1 MAAVRGG
8 IVEQRDAQEAGPGF
22 RLGVPSA
29 EDPEARSVAGSGSDP
44 VAGSGAPSVAHAE
57 AALAEAADAEA
68 AEAAR
73 AAARRAD
80 LITRLGTAAV
90 LIPYVLWVIAHGGLA
105 YLATVILI
113 GLLAQK
119 EFYGL
124 IVDKGAKPLQ
134 AVGLVFGAAVI
145 LVAHIGNEYHAMLL
159 MTLSLL
165 VMMGAQLRKAEI
177 QEAMASISGTF
188 FGVFY
193 VAWLLSHAVLLR
205 KFTDAAGAH
214 YDAATLRTLGF
225 APETGIFL
233 MYFSLVTI
241 VACDAGAYFA
251 GRAWGRQKLAPE
263 ISPNK
268 SVEGALGGIV
278 MGAVFGLVTKLL
290 FDLFLPDAS
299 AALPWSVAIVFGLLL
314 CIVGITG
321 DLVESLLKRDA
332 AVKDTGALL
341 PGMGGVLD
349 RIDAPLLGL
358 PVMYYMMLGYIF
370 LRLG

>member
-1 MAAVRGG
+1 MAVTRGG
-8 IVEQRDAQEAGPGF
+8 SVEKRDDHYAGHAPPGSS
-22 RLGVPSA
+22 SA
-29 EDPEARSVAGSGSDP
+29 RVERSEQ
-44 VAGSGAPSVAHAE
+44 AE
-57 AALAEAADAEA
+57 ADARA
-68 AEAAR
+68 AEVSAAER
-73 AAARRAD
+73 RAARRAD
-80 LITRLGTAAV
+80 LVTRLGTAAV
-90 LIPYVLWVIAHGGLA
+90 LIPFILWVIARGGIA
-105 YLATVILI
+105 YLATVIGI

-177 QEAMASISGTF
+177 HEAMASISGTF

-205 KFTDAAGAH
+205 KFTDSAAAH
-214 YDAATLRTLGF
+214 YDPAMLRLLGF
-225 APETGIFL
+225 APETGVFL
-233 MYFSLVTI
+233 MYYCLVTI

-251 GRAWGRQKLAPE
+251 GRAWGRQKLAPA

-278 MGAVFGLVTKLL
+278 MGAIFGLGTKLF
-290 FDLFLPDAS
+290 FDHYFPDAS
-299 AALPWSVAIVFGLLL
+299 AALPWSWAILFGLLL

-358 PVMYYMMLGYIF
+358 PVLYYLMLGYVF
-370 LRLG
+370 VRLG

>member
-1 MAAVRGG
+1 M
-8 IVEQRDAQEAGPGF
+8 EQRDAEQPGSVFAIGGRPLDGPFATGDPDGASGPG
-22 RLGVPSA
+22 RSPGPPDVSPASA
-29 EDPEARSVAGSGSDP
+29 E
-44 VAGSGAPSVAHAE
+44 
-57 AALAEAADAEA
+57 AEA

-73 AAARRAD
+73 AVVRRRD
-80 LITRLGTAAV
+80 LVTRLWTAAV
-90 LIPYVLWVIAHGGLA
+90 LIPYVLWVIAHGGLV
-105 YLATVILI
+105 YLASVIAI

-124 IVDKGAKPLQ
+124 IVDKGARPLQ

-205 KFTDAAGAH
+205 KFTESAAAH
-214 YDAATLRTLGF
+214 YDGAALMTLGF
-225 APETGIFL
+225 TPETGIFL
-233 MYFSLVTI
+233 MYYSLVTI

-251 GRAWGRQKLAPE
+251 GRAWGRQKLAPA

-278 MGAVFGLVTKLL
+278 MGAVFGLGTKLA
-290 FDLFLPDAS
+290 FDLFWPDAS
-299 AALPWSVAIVFGLLL
+299 EALPWSVAIAFGLIL
-314 CIVGITG
+314 CVVGITG

-370 LRLG
+370 FRLG

>member
-1 MAAVRGG
+1 M
-8 IVEQRDAQEAGPGF
+8 EQRDA
-22 RLGVPSA
+22 
-29 EDPEARSVAGSGSDP
+29 EDSGSDFT
-44 VAGSGAPSVAHAE
+44 VGSRPPDAPFTASDGGPARAARPASTLGANDSADSI
-57 AALAEAADAEA
+57 AATDA

-73 AAARRAD
+73 ATARRKD
-80 LITRLGTAAV
+80 LVTRLWTAGV
-90 LIPYVLWVIAHGGLA
+90 LIPYVLWVVAHGGLA
-105 YLATVILI
+105 YLATVIVI

-145 LVAHIGNEYHAMLL
+145 VVAHIGNEYHAMLL

-177 QEAMASISGTF
+177 HEAMASISGTF

-205 KFTDAAGAH
+205 KFTESASAH
-214 YDAATLRTLGF
+214 YDGASLMTIGF
-225 APETGIFL
+225 TPETGIFL
-233 MYFSLVTI
+233 MYYSLITI

-251 GRAWGRQKLAPE
+251 GRAWGRQKLAPA

-278 MGAVFGLVTKLL
+278 AGAVFALLTKLT
-290 FDLFLPDAS
+290 FDLFWPDAS
-299 AALPWSVAIVFGLLL
+299 EALPWSVAIAFGLIL
-314 CIVGITG
+314 CVVGITG

-332 AVKDTGALL
+332 EVKDTGALL

-370 LRLG
+370 FRLG